1 MEALAIEQVAR
12 RAGVGIETVR
22 FYERRGLIKDP
33 PRTDAGYRQHPADV
47 VLRLRFVKRAKEL
60 GFSLKEIAELL
71 SLRLKPEKTCG
82 DVKRRAEAKIA
93 DIGEKIRAL
102 QKMKRA
108 LAKLTAACD
117 GRGPASSVPKQALGV
132 AGGVKRNG

>member
-1 MEALAIEQVAR
+1 MEALTIGQVAR

-22 FYERRGLIKDP
+22 FYERRGLTKDP
-33 PRTDAGYRQHPADV
+33 PRTDAGYRQYPADV

-82 DVKRRAEAKIA
+82 DVKRRAKAK
-93 DIGEKIRAL
+93 
-102 QKMKRA
+102 
-108 LAKLTAACD
+108 TAT
-117 GRGPASSVPKQALGV
+117 
-132 AGGVKRNG
+132 